1 MRYTKSSSAAAALS
15 NIKNF
20 NAALEIDADEFLRAA
35 QGTFKLG
42 IEFVNWAAWAT
53 ALSTVSARLRLQAL
67 ELCGDLGNCSINT
80 VANETL
86 P

>member
-35 QGTFKLG
+35 QGTFKRG

-53 ALSTVSARLRLQAL
+53 ALSTVSARSGRDWIRSPSTTTGCA
-67 ELCGDLGNCSINT
+67 CRRSGPGSG
-80 VANETL
+80 
-86 P
+86 